1 MKRMISSAI
10 LGLLVVAAGTAQG
23 QTLQSQTTWG
33 APGAEFSGGVA
44 TAPDGSAYLTG
55 TSDSFAVDQFGAPD
69 PRIFV
74 LKFAPDGS
82 LAWQRIWNGRSVHGK
97 PAVTVANDGS
107 VYVTGLSFIN
117 DDGNAVLLKFSAAGA
132 LIWERV
138 WGGSQAEGGTAVA
151 TDAVD
156 GSVYIGGRTTS
167 FPPSST
173 GLFIVKF
180 NAAGTLLWQ
189 KIWDNV
195 SGEAVTVA
203 PDGSVYAAATAPRPG
218 GLAEFDVHALKITP
232 GGSLVWAR
240 SYRAGEVVDARG
252 GMAAAPDSGSI
263 AIAGAIQAPAGGGI
277 VDLAA
282 LLVKIDA
289 NGNLKFDREFGG
301 KGGED
306 ASGVAIAQDGSV
318 YMSGTSTS
326 FGAGSQDAFVV
337 RVQANGKAGDA
348 ATWGGPGFETGGG
361 VGLTSGGT
369 VVLGATTTVPPPYA
383 VLSAPRKISNPR
395 GGTLGAAA
403 GALTDATGVVSNPNA
418 GATTTNGPITYS
430 GNVEA
435 ALVRFI
441 F

>member
-1 MKRMISSAI
+1 M
-10 LGLLVVAAGTAQG
+10 
-23 QTLQSQTTWG
+23 
-33 APGAEFSGGVA
+33 
-44 TAPDGSAYLTG
+44 
-55 TSDSFAVDQFGAPD
+55 
-69 PRIFV
+69 
-74 LKFAPDGS
+74 
-82 LAWQRIWNGRSVHGK
+82 
-97 PAVTVANDGS
+97 
-107 VYVTGLSFIN
+107 IN
-117 DDGNAVLLKFSAAGA
+117 DDGNAVLLKFTAAGV
-132 LIWERV
+132 LVWERV
-138 WGGSQAEGGTAVA
+138 WGGSQAEGGSAVA

-195 SGEAVTVA
+195 SGDAVTVA

-218 GLAEFDVHALKITP
+218 GLAEFDVHALKISP
-232 GGSLVWAR
+232 AGNLVWAR
-240 SYRAGEVVDARG
+240 SYQAGEVVDARG

-282 LLVKIDA
+282 LLLKIDA
-289 NGNLKFDREFGG
+289 NGNLVFDREFGG

-306 ASGVAIAQDGSV
+306 ASGVSVGQDGSI

-326 FGAGSQDAFVV
+326 FGSGSQDAFVV

-383 VLSAPRKISNPR
+383 VLSAPRKVSTPR
-395 GGTLGAAA
+395 GTFGVAA
-403 GALTDATGVVSNPNA
+403 GVLNNATGVVANPNA
-418 GATTTNGPITYS
+418 GATTTNGATTYS
-430 GNVEA
+430 GNFEA

>member
-1 MKRMISSAI
+1 MKRIISSTI
-10 LGLLVVAAGTAQG
+10 LGILVVTAGTAHG

-33 APGAEFSGGVA
+33 AAGAEFSGGVA

-55 TSDSFAVDQFGAPD
+55 TSDSFAVDQFGTPE
-69 PRIFV
+69 PRIFI

-82 LAWQRIWNGRSVHGK
+82 LAWQRIWNGRSPHGK

-107 VYVTGLSFIN
+107 VYVTGQSMID
-117 DDGNAVLLKFSAAGA
+117 DDGNAVLLKFSATGT
-132 LIWERV
+132 LLWERV
-138 WGGSQAEGGTAVA
+138 WGGSQAEGGSAVA

-167 FPPSST
+167 FGPSSA
-173 GLFIVKF
+173 GLFVVKF
-180 NAAGTLLWQ
+180 NASGTLVWQ
-189 KIWDNV
+189 KVWDNA

-203 PDGSVYAAATAPRPG
+203 PDGSVYAAATSPRPG

-232 GGSLVWAR
+232 AGSLVWAR
-240 SYRAGEVVDARG
+240 AYQAGEVVDARG

-263 AIAGAIQAPAGGGI
+263 AIAGAIQAPAGGGV

-282 LLVKIDA
+282 LLLKIDA
-289 NGNLKFDREFGG
+289 NGNLVFDREFGG

-306 ASGVAIAQDGSV
+306 ASGVSVGQDGSI

-326 FGAGSQDAFVV
+326 FGAGFQDAFVV
-337 RVQANGKAGDA
+337 RVQANGKAGSA
-348 ATWGGPGFETGGG
+348 ATWGGTGFETGGG
-361 VGLTSGGT
+361 VSVTSAGT
-369 VVLGATTTVPPPYA
+369 VVLGASTTVPPPYA
-383 VLSAPRKISNPR
+383 LLSAPRKVSNPQ
-395 GGTLGAAA
+395 GGTFGVAA
-403 GALTDATGVVSNPNA
+403 GALSDATGVVANPAA
-418 GATTTNGPITYS
+418 GATETNGATIYS
-430 GNVEA
+430 GNFEA